1 MSIDTIEDLMTAT
14 VCNSLGDPI
23 PLKNVSITGN
33 LKGALFEAQVRQSF
47 HNPRKI
53 PTEVVYS
60 FPLPIGAVLLGVE
73 AQLGQVKL
81 SGSVIATPEATE
93 RYEDALSQGD
103 AAIMLEQAAD
113 GTYVLNLGNLLPKE
127 ECIITLTY
135 GQLLDFEQGGLR
147 LAIPTV
153 IAPRFGDPIRDGG
166 LAPHQVPDTDVL
178 AEYGFSLSLTLHD
191 ALAHARVASPSHP
204 ISVARAATGQQLTVS
219 LAKQSYLDR
228 DFILVLD
235 QLAETSLLTVGPDY
249 ADPNKFVATA
259 SFCPSIPQTETH
271 PTSVKI
277 LVDCSGSMN
286 GGSIA
291 AARRALV
298 SVLKQ
303 LKTGDKF
310 SLSKFGSSVEHGS
323 RALWSVTDQS
333 RVSAENWITQLHAN
347 MGGTHIPE
355 ALEST
360 LALGNNNAC
369 DVLLITDGQ
378 THEINS
384 IIERANKSKQRIFTV
399 GIGASPSQGLLHRL
413 AAATGAACDFIA
425 AGEAVEPA
433 IVRMFNRLR
442 SPSLQNIQVQW
453 PKDCAPTKETAL
465 AQALFDGDTVH
476 VSAWFDQAPTGRVTL
491 SGHVA
496 GQEVAHEIGFVEF
509 NAVAEDKAEVTAA
522 LASALSRIAAAQSLT
537 ELDNEALDDE
547 ALDNETLATQIAV
560 AYQLVTEHTNFLMV
574 HERSAADKATQ
585 MPVLH
590 KVPQMLPAGWG
601 GTSQDVSLM
610 CDSISFARSNY
621 SSPRDVPQMS
631 IRNLSASVADFSMP
645 SLLRNPRKTEPAS
658 DKKIVRDTTHYEVPA
673 FLRRQGHD
681 YTPVYNLGDI
691 LKIKADSIWF
701 VIDQNQEK
709 ILALITDHPSDP
721 GIRVWFTNAQHE
733 VFDYLD
739 FGSLEEALTTLRQ
752 HGFEDQVKN
761 RFSLL
766 SRFRT
771 RYIWKCED
779 HTRRYMR

>member
-1 MSIDTIEDLMTAT
+1 MSAS

-23 PLKNVSITGN
+23 PLTSVAITGE

-60 FPLPIGAVLLGVE
+60 FPLPTGAVLLGVE

-93 RYEDALSQGD
+93 RYENALSQGD
-103 AAIMLEQAAD
+103 AAIMLEQGDD
-113 GTYVLNLGNLLPKE
+113 GFYVLNLGNLLPKE

-135 GQLLDFEQGGLR
+135 GQLLDFEQGALR

-153 IAPRFGDPIRDGG
+153 IAPRYGDPLIDGG
-166 LAPHQVPDTDVL
+166 LAPHQVPETNVL

-191 ALAHARVASPSHP
+191 ALAKARVASPSHP
-204 ISVARAATGQQLTVS
+204 ISVAQSETGQQLTVS

-228 DFILVLD
+228 DFVLVLD
-235 QLAETSLLTVGPDY
+235 QLAETSLLTVGADY
-249 ADPNKFVATA
+249 ADPSKFVATA
-259 SFCPSIPQTETH
+259 SFCPNIPQASMQ
-271 PTSVKI
+271 PTAVKI
-277 LVDCSGSMN
+277 LVDCSGSMG
-286 GGSIA
+286 GGSIT
-291 AARRALV
+291 AARRALM

-303 LKTGDKF
+303 LKDGDKF
-310 SLSKFGSSVEHGS
+310 SLSKFGSNVEHAS
-323 RALWSVTDQS
+323 RALWQVSDQS
-333 RVSAENWITQLHAN
+333 RVSAESWITQLDAN
-347 MGGTHIPE
+347 MGGTDIPD

-360 LALGNNNAC
+360 LALSHSNAC

-378 THEINS
+378 THEVDS
-384 IIERANKSKQRIFTV
+384 IIARANNAKHRIFTV
-399 GIGASPSQGLLHRL
+399 GIGSSPSSSLLHRL
-413 AAATGAACDFIA
+413 ADATGAACDFIA

-442 SPSLQNIQVQW
+442 SPHLQNLQVQW
-453 PKDCAPTKETAL
+453 PKDCAPSKEL
-465 AQALFDGDTVH
+465 PLGQALFDGDTVH

-496 GQEVAHEIGFVEF
+496 GQEIAQEIGVVEF
-509 NAVAEDKAEVTAA
+509 KPAAQDNAEATGTV
-522 LASALSRIAAAQSLT
+522 ASALSRIAAAQSLKA
-537 ELDNEALDDE
+537 LDNEALENE
-547 ALDNETLATQIAV
+547 ALATQIAV

-601 GTSQDVSLM
+601 GTSHE
-610 CDSISFARSNY
+610 ISFMLKSMNLERSHVSRAQNMPK
-621 SSPRDVPQMS
+621 SSIGD
-631 IRNLSASVADFSMP
+631 LSASVGDFSMP
-645 SLLRNPRKTEPAS
+645 YLLRNPRQNPPAS
-658 DKKIVRDTTHYEVPA
+658 DKKIVRDTTHYEIPA
-673 FLRRQGHD
+673 FLRSPGQD
-681 YTPVYNLGDI
+681 YTPVYDLGDV

-701 VIDQNQEK
+701 LIDAQQEK
-709 ILALITDHPSDP
+709 ILALITKHPSDP
-721 GIRVWFTNAQHE
+721 GIRVWFTNPRHE

-739 FGSLEEALTTLRQ
+739 FDTIEEALATLHA
-752 HGFEDQVKN
+752 HGFEDHVKK

-766 SRFRT
+766 TRFRT
-771 RYIWKCED
+771 QYTRRCED
-779 HTRRYMR
+779 HTRRYKK

>member
-1 MSIDTIEDLMTAT
+1 MRMDTIEDLMTAT

-23 PLKNVSITGN
+23 PLKNVAITGN

-93 RYEDALSQGD
+93 RYEEALSQGD
-103 AAIMLEQAAD
+103 AAIMLEQADD

-135 GQLLDFEQGGLR
+135 GQLLDFEQGALR

-153 IAPRFGDPIRDGG
+153 IAPRYGDPIIDGG
-166 LAPHQVPDTDVL
+166 LAPHQVPETNVL

-191 ALAHARVASPSHP
+191 ALAKARVASPSHP
-204 ISVARAATGQQLTVS
+204 ISVAQSETGQQLTVS

-228 DFILVLD
+228 DFVLVLD
-235 QLAETSLLTVGPDY
+235 QLAETSLLTVGADY
-249 ADPNKFVATA
+249 ADPSKFVATA
-259 SFCPSIPQTETH
+259 SFCPSIPQANMQ
-271 PTSVKI
+271 PTAVKI
-277 LVDCSGSMN
+277 LVDCSGSMG
-286 GGSIA
+286 GGSIT
-291 AARRALV
+291 AARRALM

-303 LKTGDKF
+303 LKDGDKF
-310 SLSKFGSSVEHGS
+310 SLSKFGSNVEHAS
-323 RALWSVTDQS
+323 RALWQVSDQS
-333 RVSAENWITQLHAN
+333 RVSAESWITQLDAN
-347 MGGTHIPE
+347 MGGTDIPD

-360 LALGNNNAC
+360 LALSHSNAC

-378 THEINS
+378 THAVDS
-384 IIERANKSKQRIFTV
+384 IIARANNAKHRIFTV
-399 GIGASPSQGLLHRL
+399 GIGSSPSSSLLHRL
-413 AAATGAACDFIA
+413 ADATGAACEFIA

-433 IVRMFNRLR
+433 ILRMFNRLR
-442 SPSLQNIQVQW
+442 SPHLQNLQVQW
-453 PKDCAPTKETAL
+453 PKDCVPTKEL
-465 AQALFDGDTVH
+465 PLDQALFDGDTVH
-476 VSAWFDQAPTGRVTL
+476 VSAWFDQAPSGRVTL
-491 SGHVA
+491 SGQVP
-496 GQEVAHEIGFVEF
+496 GREVMQEFGVLEF
-509 NAVAEDKAEVTAA
+509 NAEATGTMAT
-522 LASALSRIAAAQSLT
+522 SLSRLAAAQSLK
-537 ELDNEALDDE
+537 ALQNAAFEDHSSESEDV
-547 ALDNETLATQIAV
+547 ATKTAV
-560 AYQLVTEHTNFLMV
+560 AYQLVTEYTNFLMV

-601 GTSQDVSLM
+601 GTSNDISAM
-610 CDSISFARSNY
+610 HDSISFSRAGLDSGRVL
-621 SSPRDVPQMS
+621 RFAM
-631 IRNLSASVADFSMP
+631 ADFSVP
-645 SLLRNPRKTEPAS
+645 SVMRNPRPNTTPS
-658 DKKIVRDTTHYEVPA
+658 DKKIVRDTTHYEVLA
-673 FLRRQGHD
+673 FLRGPGRD
-681 YTPVYNLGDI
+681 YTPVYDLGDV

-701 VIDQNQEK
+701 VIDENQEK

-739 FGSLEEALTTLRQ
+739 FDTLEDALTTLRT
-752 HGFEDQVKN
+752 HGFEDQVKK
-761 RFSLL
+761 RVSLL

-779 HTRRYMR
+779 HTRRYKR

>member
-1 MSIDTIEDLMTAT
+1 MRMDTIEDLMTAT

-23 PLKNVSITGN
+23 PLKNVAITGN

-93 RYEDALSQGD
+93 RYEEALSQGD
-103 AAIMLEQAAD
+103 AAIMLEQADD

-153 IAPRFGDPIRDGG
+153 IAPRFGDPIRGGG
-166 LAPHQVPDTDVL
+166 LAPHQVPDTNVL
-178 AEYGFSLSLTLHD
+178 AEYGFSLTLTLHD
-191 ALAHARVASPSHP
+191 ALANARVASPSHP
-204 ISVARAATGQQLTVS
+204 ISVDCGATGQQLTVS

-235 QLAETSLLTVGPDY
+235 QLAETSLLTIGADY
-249 ADPNKFVATA
+249 ADPSKFVATA
-259 SFCPSIPQTETH
+259 SFCPSIPQAGTQ
-271 PTSVKI
+271 PTAVKI
-277 LVDCSGSMN
+277 LVDCSGSMG
-286 GGSIA
+286 GGSIT
-291 AARRALV
+291 AARRALM

-310 SLSKFGSSVEHGS
+310 SLSKFGTSVEHGS
-323 RALWSVTDQS
+323 RALWSVSDQS
-333 RVSAENWITQLHAN
+333 RVSAESWITQLDAN
-347 MGGTHIPE
+347 MGGTDIPD

-360 LALGNNNAC
+360 LALGSNSNC

-378 THEINS
+378 THEVNS
-384 IIERANKSKQRIFTV
+384 IIERANKSKHRIFTV
-399 GIGASPSQGLLHRL
+399 GIGASPSQGVLDRL

-453 PKDCAPTKETAL
+453 PQGCAPTKEIPL
-465 AQALFDGDTVH
+465 GQALFDGDTVH

-496 GQEVAHEIGFVEF
+496 GQEIAQEISVVEF
-509 NAVAEDKAEVTAA
+509 KAATTDNAETTDKMP
-522 LASALSRIAAAQSLT
+522 SALSRIAAAQSLR
-537 ELDNEALDDE
+537 
-547 ALDNETLATQIAV
+547 ALDNETLENEALATQIAV

-601 GTSQDVSLM
+601 GTSHEVSLM
-610 CDSISFARSNY
+610 CDSISFAH
-621 SSPRDVPQMS
+621 SSAS
-631 IRNLSASVADFSMP
+631 AARNLPQTSIQELRASVGDFSMP
-645 SLLRNPRKTEPAS
+645 SLLRNPRNNPPAS

-673 FLRRQGHD
+673 FLRREGHD
-681 YTPVYNLGDI
+681 HKSGYNLGDV

-701 VIDQNQEK
+701 LIDENQEK

-739 FGSLEEALTTLRQ
+739 FDTLEEALTTLRV
-752 HGFEDQVKN
+752 HGFEDQVKK
-761 RFSLL
+761 RVSLL

-779 HTRRYMR
+779 HTRRYKR

>member
-23 PLKNVSITGN
+23 PLKNVSITGD

-153 IAPRFGDPIRDGG
+153 IAPRFGDPIRGGG
-166 LAPHQVPDTDVL
+166 LAPHQVPDTNVL
-178 AEYGFSLSLTLHD
+178 AEYGFSLTLTLHD
-191 ALAHARVASPSHP
+191 ALANARVASPSHP
-204 ISVARAATGQQLTVS
+204 ISVARGSSGQQLAVS

-235 QLAETSLLTVGPDY
+235 QLTETSLLTVGPDY
-249 ADPNKFVATA
+249 ADQSKFVATA
-259 SFCPSIPQTETH
+259 SFCPSIPQTETR
-271 PTSVKI
+271 PTTVKI
-277 LVDCSGSMN
+277 LVDCSGSMG
-286 GGSIA
+286 GGSIT
-291 AARRALV
+291 AARRALM

-303 LKTGDKF
+303 LKAGDKF
-310 SLSKFGSSVEHGS
+310 SLSKFGSRVQHGS
-323 RALWSVTDQS
+323 RALWSVSDQS
-333 RVSAENWITQLHAN
+333 RVSAESWITQLDAN
-347 MGGTHIPE
+347 MGGTDISG
-355 ALEST
+355 ALESV
-360 LALGNNNAC
+360 LALGNNNGC

-378 THEINS
+378 TYEVNS
-384 IIERANKSKQRIFTV
+384 IIELANKSKQRIFTV

-413 AAATGAACDFIA
+413 ATATDAACDFIA

-453 PKDCAPTKETAL
+453 PKDCLPTKEIPL
-465 AQALFDGDTVH
+465 GQALFDGDTVH
-476 VSAWFDQAPTGRVTL
+476 VSAWFDHAPTGRVTL

-496 GQEVAHEIGFVEF
+496 GQEGAQEIGVVEF
-509 NAVAEDKAEVTAA
+509 NAAAQDKTDAA
-522 LASALSRIAAAQSLT
+522 GKIAGALSRIAAAQSLK
-537 ELDNEALDDE
+537 
-547 ALDNETLATQIAV
+547 ALDNDELENEALATQIAV
-560 AYQLVTEHTNFLMV
+560 TYQLVTEHTNFLMV

-601 GTSQDVSLM
+601 GTSADKSLI
-610 CDSISFARSNY
+610 CDSISFARSHFSN
-621 SSPRDVPQMS
+621 PRDVPQMS
-631 IRNLSASVADFSMP
+631 IRNLSASAGDFSIP
-645 SLLRNPRKTEPAS
+645 SLLRNPRNNPPAS
-658 DKKIVRDTTHYEVPA
+658 DKTIVRDTTHYEIPA
-673 FLRRQGHD
+673 FLRREGQD
-681 YTPVYNLGDI
+681 YTPVYSVGDV

-701 VIDQNQEK
+701 VIDENQEK

-739 FGSLEEALTTLRQ
+739 FAHPEEALTVLRKY
-752 HGFEDQVKN
+752 GFEDHVKN

-771 RYIWKCED
+771 RYIWKCVD
-779 HTRRYMR
+779 HMRRYKR